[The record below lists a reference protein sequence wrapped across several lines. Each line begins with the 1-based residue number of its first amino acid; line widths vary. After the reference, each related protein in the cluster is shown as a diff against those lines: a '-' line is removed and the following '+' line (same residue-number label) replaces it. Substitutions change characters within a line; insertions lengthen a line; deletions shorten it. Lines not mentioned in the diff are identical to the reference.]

1 MLSTPPS
8 SVFRLYKKKGVKME
22 EEQKELGFADIM
34 KELGKIMESLQKI
47 MPTQSEPE
55 PEPEPETE
63 TEPTPAPQP
72 EPEKEDEPTEDTEK
86 TDVGDAEEIDKILK
100 DC

>member
-1 MLSTPPS
+1 MD
-8 SVFRLYKKKGVKME
+8 

-47 MPTQSEPE
+47 MPTQSEQQ
-55 PEPEPETE
+55 TE
-63 TEPTPAPQP
+63 AEPTPAPQP
-72 EPEKEDEPTEDTEK
+72 EPEKETETETEDNEK

-100 DC
+100 DL

>member
-1 MLSTPPS
+1 
-8 SVFRLYKKKGVKME
+8 ME
-22 EEQKELGFADIM
+22 DEQKTELGFADIM

-47 MPTQSEPE
+47 MPTQNE

-63 TEPTPAPQP
+63 PEPTPAPQP
-72 EPEKEDEPTEDTEK
+72 EPEPETESETDDGEK

>member
-1 MLSTPPS
+1 
-8 SVFRLYKKKGVKME
+8 ME

-47 MPTQSEPE
+47 MPTQKEPE
-55 PEPEPETE
+55 SEPETE
-63 TEPTPAPQP
+63 PEPTPAPQP
-72 EPEKEDEPTEDTEK
+72 EPETETETETQDDEK
-86 TDVGDAEEIDKILK
+86 TEVGDSEEIDKILK

>member
-1 MLSTPPS
+1 MDE
-8 SVFRLYKKKGVKME
+8 G
-22 EEQKELGFADIM
+22 QKTELGFADIM

-47 MPTQSEPE
+47 IPKQE
-55 PEPEPETE
+55 EPETEPE

-72 EPEKEDEPTEDTEK
+72 EPEPETETETGDDEK

-100 DC
+100 DA

>member
-1 MLSTPPS
+1 
-8 SVFRLYKKKGVKME
+8 ME
-22 EEQKELGFADIM
+22 EEQKTELGFADIM

-47 MPTQSEPE
+47 VPTQTEPE
-55 PEPEPETE
+55 PEPEPEPE

-72 EPEKEDEPTEDTEK
+72 EPEKEEPETEDDEK
-86 TDVGDAEEIDKILK
+86 NDVGDAEEIDKILK

>member
-1 MLSTPPS
+1 
-8 SVFRLYKKKGVKME
+8 ME

-47 MPTQSEPE
+47 MPTQTEPE
-55 PEPEPETE
+55 PEPESEP
-63 TEPTPAPQP
+63 EPTPAPQP
-72 EPEKEDEPTEDTEK
+72 EPEKEEETETDESEK
-86 TDVGDAEEIDKILK
+86 TDVGDADEIDKILK

>member
-1 MLSTPPS
+1 
-8 SVFRLYKKKGVKME
+8 ME

-47 MPTQSEPE
+47 MPNQSEPE
-55 PEPEPETE
+55 PEPTPEPED
-63 TEPTPAPQP
+63 EPTPAPQP
-72 EPEKEDEPTEDTEK
+72 EPEKENETETEDNEK

>member
-1 MLSTPPS
+1 
-8 SVFRLYKKKGVKME
+8 ME

-47 MPTQSEPE
+47 MPAQNEPE
-55 PEPEPETE
+55 PDTETE
-63 TEPTPAPQP
+63 AEPTPAPQP
-72 EPEKEDEPTEDTEK
+72 EPETEPETEDDTEK

-100 DC
+100 DA

>member
-1 MLSTPPS
+1 
-8 SVFRLYKKKGVKME
+8 ME

-47 MPTQSEPE
+47 VPTQKESETEPE
-55 PEPEPETE
+55 TEPETE

-72 EPEKEDEPTEDTEK
+72 EPESEPETETEDDEK

>member
-1 MLSTPPS
+1 
-8 SVFRLYKKKGVKME
+8 ME

-47 MPTQSEPE
+47 MPAQSESESEPE
-55 PEPEPETE
+55 SESES
-63 TEPTPAPQP
+63 EPTPAPQP
-72 EPEKEDEPTEDTEK
+72 EPEPETETE
-86 TDVGDAEEIDKILK
+86 TDDSEENNVGDAEEIDKILK

>member
-1 MLSTPPS
+1 
-8 SVFRLYKKKGVKME
+8 ME

-47 MPTQSEPE
+47 LPSQSETE
-55 PEPEPETE
+55 TETETE

-72 EPEKEDEPTEDTEK
+72 EPEKEEEPTEEDEK

>member
-1 MLSTPPS
+1 
-8 SVFRLYKKKGVKME
+8 ME

-47 MPTQSEPE
+47 MPNQSEPE
-55 PEPEPETE
+55 PEPESEPEQ
-63 TEPTPAPQP
+63 PTPAPQP
-72 EPEKEDEPTEDTEK
+72 EPEKEEPETEDNTEG

>member
-1 MLSTPPS
+1 MD
-8 SVFRLYKKKGVKME
+8 

-47 MPTQSEPE
+47 MPTQPE
-55 PEPEPETE
+55 PEPEPEAE
-63 TEPTPAPQP
+63 PEPTPAPQP
-72 EPEKEDEPTEDTEK
+72 EPEKEEEPEDDTEK

-100 DC
+100 DA

>member
-1 MLSTPPS
+1 
-8 SVFRLYKKKGVKME
+8 ME

-47 MPTQSEPE
+47 MPAQSEPE
-55 PEPEPETE
+55 PEPEPEPE
-63 TEPTPAPQP
+63 QPTPAPQP
-72 EPEKEDEPTEDTEK
+72 EPESEPETETDNDEK

>member
-1 MLSTPPS
+1 MD
-8 SVFRLYKKKGVKME
+8 
-22 EEQKELGFADIM
+22 EQETKELGFADIM

-47 MPTQSEPE
+47 VPTQTETEPE
-55 PEPEPETE
+55 PEPE

-72 EPEKEDEPTEDTEK
+72 EPEKEEPETEDDEK
-86 TDVGDAEEIDKILK
+86 NDVGDAEEIDKILK

>member
-1 MLSTPPS
+1 
-8 SVFRLYKKKGVKME
+8 ME

-47 MPTQSEPE
+47 MPNQSEPE
-55 PEPEPETE
+55 PTPEPETE
-63 TEPTPAPQP
+63 PEPTPAPQP
-72 EPEKEDEPTEDTEK
+72 EPEKETETETEDNEK

-100 DC
+100 DA

>member
-1 MLSTPPS
+1 
-8 SVFRLYKKKGVKME
+8 ME
-22 EEQKELGFADIM
+22 EEQKTELGFADIM

-47 MPTQSEPE
+47 VPTQTEPE
-55 PEPEPETE
+55 PEPEQE

-72 EPEKEDEPTEDTEK
+72 EPEKEEEPKEDTEEN
-86 TDVGDAEEIDKILK
+86 DVGDAEEIDKILK

>member
-1 MLSTPPS
+1 
-8 SVFRLYKKKGVKME
+8 ME
-22 EEQKELGFADIM
+22 EEQKTELGFADIM

-47 MPTQSEPE
+47 MPTQTENE
-55 PEPEPETE
+55 TETETETE

-72 EPEKEDEPTEDTEK
+72 QPETELETEAEDDDEK

>member
-1 MLSTPPS
+1 
-8 SVFRLYKKKGVKME
+8 ME

-63 TEPTPAPQP
+63 PEPTPAPQP
-72 EPEKEDEPTEDTEK
+72 EPQPEEEPKEDDSEGEDI
-86 TDVGDAEEIDKILK
+86 GDAEEIDKILK

>member
-1 MLSTPPS
+1 
-8 SVFRLYKKKGVKME
+8 ME

-55 PEPEPETE
+55 

-72 EPEKEDEPTEDTEK
+72 EPEPEPESETEEDEG

>member
-1 MLSTPPS
+1 
-8 SVFRLYKKKGVKME
+8 ME

-47 MPTQSEPE
+47 VPTQTQSEPE
-55 PEPEPETE
+55 TETEPETE
-63 TEPTPAPQP
+63 NEPTPAPQP
-72 EPEKEDEPTEDTEK
+72 EPEKEEEPTEEDEK

>member
-1 MLSTPPS
+1 
-8 SVFRLYKKKGVKME
+8 ME

-47 MPTQSEPE
+47 MPTQNEPHPE
-55 PEPEPETE
+55 PEPEPEA
-63 TEPTPAPQP
+63 EPTPAPQP
-72 EPEKEDEPTEDTEK
+72 EPEKEDEPKEEDEK

-100 DC
+100 DS

>member
-1 MLSTPPS
+1 
-8 SVFRLYKKKGVKME
+8 ME
-22 EEQKELGFADIM
+22 DEQKTELGFADIM

-47 MPTQSEPE
+47 IPTQTEPE
-55 PEPEPETE
+55 TETEHETE

-72 EPEKEDEPTEDTEK
+72 KPETEPETETEEDEAQ
-86 TDVGDAEEIDKILK
+86 DVGDADEIDKILK

>member
-1 MLSTPPS
+1 MD
-8 SVFRLYKKKGVKME
+8 
-22 EEQKELGFADIM
+22 EEQKTELGFADIM

-47 MPTQSEPE
+47 MPAQNE

-63 TEPTPAPQP
+63 EPTPAPQP
-72 EPEKEDEPTEDTEK
+72 EPGKEEEPEDDTEK

-100 DC
+100 DL

>member
-1 MLSTPPS
+1 
-8 SVFRLYKKKGVKME
+8 ME

-47 MPTQSEPE
+47 MPTQTEPE
-55 PEPEPETE
+55 PESESE

-72 EPEKEDEPTEDTEK
+72 EPETETEPETDDYEK

-100 DC
+100 DS

>member
-1 MLSTPPS
+1 
-8 SVFRLYKKKGVKME
+8 ME
-22 EEQKELGFADIM
+22 EEQKTELGFADIM

-47 MPTQSEPE
+47 MPTQSETE
-55 PEPEPETE
+55 TESEPETE

-72 EPEKEDEPTEDTEK
+72 EPEKDDEPTEEDEK

>member
-1 MLSTPPS
+1 
-8 SVFRLYKKKGVKME
+8 ME
-22 EEQKELGFADIM
+22 EEQKTELGFADIM

-47 MPTQSEPE
+47 MPTQTEPE
-55 PEPEPETE
+55 NEPETE
-63 TEPTPAPQP
+63 TEQPTPAPQP
-72 EPEKEDEPTEDTEK
+72 EPETEQETEKQDDEK

>member
-1 MLSTPPS
+1 MD
-8 SVFRLYKKKGVKME
+8 
-22 EEQKELGFADIM
+22 EQETKELGFADIM

-55 PEPEPETE
+55 PEPEPTPEPE
-63 TEPTPAPQP
+63 PEPTPAPQP
-72 EPEKEDEPTEDTEK
+72 EPEKENEPTEEEDDGQ
-86 TDVGDAEEIDKILK
+86 DVGDAEEIDKILK